1 MIDLVDSF
9 QEYLLGYQDIVTR
22 GGFRACMCI
31 ARRWDWKASID
42 GKHQDL
48 TSMDFDDGLI
58 STMVKDNLRTTEK
71 KHLSVLAIIRAAS
84 VGASFAAIRKLDW

>member
-22 GGFRACMCI
+22 GGFGVCICI
-31 ARRWDWKASID
+31 ARRWDWKTSID

-48 TSMDFDDGLI
+48 NSMDFDDGLI
-58 STMVKDNLRTTEK
+58 SMLVKDNLLTKIKR
-71 KHLSVLAIIRAAS
+71 HLFVLMMIPVAS
-84 VGASFAAIRKLDW
+84 VGASFAAIRELDR

>member
-22 GGFRACMCI
+22 GGFRVCICI
-31 ARRWDWKASID
+31 ARRWDWKTSID

-48 TSMDFDDGLI
+48 RSMDFGDGLI
-58 STMVKDNLRTTEK
+58 SMLVKDILHTSKKKDIHQCLR
-71 KHLSVLAIIRAAS
+71 
-84 VGASFAAIRKLDW
+84 